1 MSTIVGLRRLSFR
14 RSSRDANLCTKHG
27 HSHEVSTVLK
37 EGGQIRE

>member
-1 MSTIVGLRRLSFR
+1 MSIDPELRRLSFS
-14 RSSRDANLCTKHG
+14 RSSCNADLCTKHG